1 MEFAIGTTLAGMQ
14 ALSAMS
20 IPAPQSTFR
29 PYSTDI
35 RLGDGTM
42 RGMGFPVATW
52 HWGFL
57 SAAQRDVL
65 KAFCAGQSA
74 LVYLRTTKDNMVF
87 DDYQAV
93 MVWPTEEERAAGRV
107 LDFTLEFHR
116 LVEA

>member
-1 MEFAIGTTLAGMQ
+1 MEFAIGSTLAGMQ
-14 ALSAMS
+14 EIRDMN
-20 IPAPQSTFR
+20 IPAPQSTYR

-35 RLGDGTM
+35 RLGDGSM

-57 SAAQRDVL
+57 SAVQRDLL
-65 KAFCAGQSA
+65 KSFCVGQSA
-74 LVYLRTTKDNMVF
+74 LVYIRSIKD
-87 DDYQAV
+87 DLSYADYQAV

>member
-1 MEFAIGTTLAGMQ
+1 MEFAIGNTLAGIQ
-14 ALSAMS
+14 ALRALS
-20 IPAPQSTFR
+20 IPAPQSTYR

-42 RGMGFPVATW
+42 RGMGFPIATW

-57 SAAQRDVL
+57 SAAQRDL
-65 KAFCAGQSA
+65 LRTYCTGQSA
-74 LVYLRTTKDNMVF
+74 LVYIRTPKDDLSFV
-87 DDYQAV
+87 DYQAV
-93 MVWPTEEERAAGRV
+93 MVWPSEEERASSRV